1 MDPYD
6 NRRTVRLLTSPA
18 TAGGLTS
25 QLTRRRF
32 LLAAMAAGVAPA
44 LLAGCG
50 DDSEPASGGDTAAG
64 VGDRLTMYTWGEYD
78 DPAVL
83 EGFTS
88 EVGPRLQLDTYGSNE
103 EMIAKLVA
111 AKGTSGYDIV
121 VPTGTF
127 VPQMVENGLLEKLDL
142 SRLPNMSNVQEEFLD
157 QAWDPGNSHS
167 VCKAWGTTGYVYDTT
182 VISRELTSWAD
193 FLDAAQNEAAGK
205 TTVVD
210 DPKEVL
216 GIALFSEGIDV
227 NTTDEGELAKGEK
240 MLLDMLAPNLTAFE
254 SFVGG
259 GAMSEGTN
267 VLLQAWNG
275 DARQGILAEG
285 DSGRWKWVVPTE
297 GSNIWM
303 DNWTIVKGA
312 QHQEAAYAFIDY
324 VLKPDVSLSELAYH
338 GYHTGVKDIEPAAK
352 DAGLERLDMV
362 FLEEEQLGRLVAM
375 TPNEAQERVVDIL
388 TSLKA
393 AAGA

>member
-1 MDPYD
+1 MSQYD
-6 NRRTVRLLTSPA
+6 GRRAVRLLTTRA
-18 TAGGLTS
+18 TAS
-25 QLTRRRF
+25 QITRRRF
-32 LLAAMAAGVAPA
+32 LLAAMAAGIAPG
-44 LLAGCG
+44 LLACG
-50 DDSEPASGGDTAAG
+50 DDAETAGGGSSAGG
-64 VGDRLTMYTWGEYD
+64 VGDQLNMYTWAEYD

-88 EVGPRLQLDTYGSNE
+88 EIGPRLQIDTYGSNE

-127 VPQMVENGLLEKLDL
+127 VPQMVQNGLLEELDL
-142 SRLPNMSNVQEEFLD
+142 ARIPNLSSLQSEFAD
-157 QAWDPGNSHS
+157 QAWDPGNKHS
-167 VCKAWGTTGYVYDTT
+167 VCKDWGTTGYVYDTT
-182 VISRELTSWAD
+182 VITRELTSWAD
-193 FLDAAQNEAAGK
+193 FLDAAQDEAAGK
-205 TTVVD
+205 TTVLD

-227 NTTDEGELAKGEK
+227 NTTDEAELDKGEQ
-240 MLLDMLAPNLTAFE
+240 MLVEQLAPNVTAFD
-254 SFVGG
+254 SYPGG

-285 DSGRWKWVVPTE
+285 DTGRWKWVLPTE

-312 QHQEAAYAFIDY
+312 EHQEAAYAFIDY
-324 VLKPDVSLSELAYH
+324 VLQPDVSLSELAYH
-338 GYHTGVKDIEPAAK
+338 GYHTGVKDIEPAAQE
-352 DAGLERLDMV
+352 AGLERLDLV
-362 FLEEEQLGRLVAM
+362 FFDETQLGRLVAM
-375 TPNEAQERVVDIL
+375 VPNEAQERVVAIL
-388 TSLKA
+388 GSLKA

>member
-6 NRRTVRLLTSPA
+6 SRHPVRLLTSRA
-18 TAGGLTS
+18 TAS
-25 QLTRRRF
+25 MLTRRRF
-32 LLAAMAAGVAPA
+32 LLAALAAGVAPGV
-44 LLAGCG
+44 LAGCG
-50 DDSEPASGGDTAAG
+50 DSEPEAGGSTSPG
-64 VGDRLTMYTWGEYD
+64 KGGQLNMYTWAEYD

-127 VPQMVENGLLEKLDL
+127 LPQMAANGLLEELDL
-142 SRLPNMSNVQEEFLD
+142 ARIPNIANVQAEFTD
-157 QAWDPGNSHS
+157 QAWDKGNQYS
-167 VCKAWGTTGYVYDTT
+167 VCKDWGTTGYVYDST
-182 VISRELTSWAD
+182 VIQRDLTTWAD

-205 TTVVD
+205 TTVLD

-216 GIALFSEGIDV
+216 GIALFAEGIDV
-227 NTTDEGELAKGEK
+227 NTTDEGELDQGEQ
-240 MLLDMLAPNLTAFE
+240 MLLDQLAPHLTAFE
-254 SFVGG
+254 SYPGG

-285 DSGRWKWVVPTE
+285 DSGRWKWVLPTE

-312 QHQEAAYAFIDY
+312 KNAEAAYSFIDY
-324 VLKPDVSLSELAYH
+324 VLQPETSLSELAYH
-338 GYHTGVKDIEPAAK
+338 GYHTGVKDIQPAAEE
-352 DAGLERLDMV
+352 AGLERLDLV
-362 FLEEEQLGRLVAM
+362 FFDEAQLGRMVAM
-375 TPNEAQERVVDIL
+375 VPNDAQERVVAIL
-388 TSLKA
+388 GSLKA

>member
-6 NRRTVRLLTSPA
+6 SRKAVRLLAPRAAAS
-18 TAGGLTS
+18 G
-25 QLTRRRF
+25 LTRRRF
-32 LLAAMAAGVAPA
+32 LLGAMAAGIAPG

-50 DDSEPASGGDTAAG
+50 DSESTSGGSTSAG
-64 VGDRLTMYTWGEYD
+64 VGKKLNMYTWGEYD

-88 EVGPRLQLDTYGSNE
+88 EIGPRLQLDTYGSNE

-127 VPQMVENGLLEKLDL
+127 LPQMVDNGLLEELDL
-142 SRLPNMSNVQEEFLD
+142 SRIPNFDSVQAEFTD
-157 QAWDPGNSHS
+157 QAWDPGNKHS
-167 VCKAWGTTGYVYDTT
+167 VCKAWGTTGYVYDTE
-182 VISRELTSWAD
+182 VIKRELTSWAD

-216 GIALFSEGIDV
+216 GIALFAEGIDV
-227 NTTDEGELAKGEK
+227 NTTDEAELDKGEK
-240 MLLDMLAPNLTAFE
+240 MLLEQLAPHLTAFD
-254 SFVGG
+254 SYPGG

-267 VLLQAWNG
+267 ALLQAWNG

-285 DSGRWKWVVPTE
+285 NSDRWKWVVPSE

-303 DNWTIVKGA
+303 DNWTIVRGA
-312 QHQEAAYAFIDY
+312 KNHEAAYAFIDY
-324 VLKPDVSLSELAYH
+324 VLQPDISLSELAYH
-338 GYHTGVKDIEPAAK
+338 GYHTGVQDIQPAAEE
-352 DAGLERLDMV
+352 AGLERLDMV

-375 TPNEAQERVVDIL
+375 TPNEAQERVVAIL
-388 TSLKA
+388 GALKA
-393 AAGA
+393 KAGA

>member
-6 NRRTVRLLTSPA
+6 GRTAVRLLAPRA
-18 TAGGLTS
+18 TTAALS
-25 QLTRRRF
+25 RRRF
-32 LLAAMAAGVAPA
+32 LVGAMAAGFAPG
-44 LLAGCG
+44 LLAACG
-50 DDSEPASGGDTAAG
+50 DSEPAAGGSTSAG
-64 VGDRLTMYTWGEYD
+64 MGSQLNMYTWGEYD

-88 EVGPRLQLDTYGSNE
+88 EVGPRLQIDTYGSNE

-121 VPTGTF
+121 VPTGS
-127 VPQMVENGLLEKLDL
+127 VIPQMAANDLLEELDL
-142 SRLPNMSNVQEEFLD
+142 SRIPNFESVQAEFTD
-157 QAWDPGNSHS
+157 QSWDPGNQHS

-205 TTVVD
+205 TMVVD

-216 GIALFSEGIDV
+216 GIALFAEGIDV
-227 NTTDEGELAKGEK
+227 NTTDEAELDQGEK
-240 MLLDMLAPNLTAFE
+240 MLLEQLAPHLTAFE
-254 SFVGG
+254 SYPGG

-275 DARQGILAEG
+275 DARQGILAES
-285 DSGRWKWVVPTE
+285 DPDRWKWVVPSE

-312 QHQEAAYAFIDY
+312 KNAEAAYAFIDY
-324 VLKPDVSLSELAYH
+324 VLQPDISLSELSYH

-352 DAGLERLDMV
+352 EAGLERLDMV
-362 FLEEEQLGRLVAM
+362 FLEEEQLSRLVAM
-375 TPNEAQERVVDIL
+375 TPNEAQERVVAIL
-388 TSLKA
+388 GALKA
-393 AAGA
+393 KAGA

>member
-6 NRRTVRLLTSPA
+6 GRKAVRLLTPRAAAS
-18 TAGGLTS
+18 G
-25 QLTRRRF
+25 LTRRGF
-32 LLAAMAAGVAPA
+32 LFGAMAAGIAPG
-44 LLAGCG
+44 LLACG
-50 DDSEPASGGDTAAG
+50 ESEPAAGGSSSAG
-64 VGDRLTMYTWGEYD
+64 MGSQLNMYTWAEYD
-78 DPAVL
+78 DPSVL

-88 EVGPRLQLDTYGSNE
+88 QVGPRLQLDTYGSNE

-127 VPQMVENGLLEKLDL
+127 LPQMVENGLLEELDL
-142 SRLPNMSNVQEEFLD
+142 SRIPNAESVQAEFTD
-157 QAWDPGNSHS
+157 QAWDPGNRHS
-167 VCKAWGTTGYVYDTT
+167 ICKAWGTTGYVYDTT
-182 VISRELTSWAD
+182 VIQRELTSWAD

-205 TTVVD
+205 TTVLD

-227 NTTDEGELAKGEK
+227 NTTDEAELARGEK
-240 MLLDMLAPNLTAFE
+240 MLIEQLAPNVTAFD
-254 SFVGG
+254 SYPGG
-259 GAMSEGTN
+259 GAMAEGTN

-285 DSGRWKWVVPTE
+285 DSGRWKWVLPTE

-312 QHQEAAYAFIDY
+312 KHQEAAYAFIDY
-324 VLKPDVSLSELAYH
+324 VLKPDISLTELGYH
-338 GYHTGVKDIEPAAK
+338 GYHTGVKDIEASAK
-352 DAGLERLDMV
+352 ESGLERLDLV
-362 FLEEEQLGRLVAM
+362 FFDEQQLGKLVAL
-375 TPNEAQERVVDIL
+375 TPNEAQERVVAIL
-388 TSLKA
+388 GSLKA